1 MTMQDRFKFRF
12 WRFNDVEKKWKQE
25 TFADLMSIDGSGLPF
40 DNTEG
45 GAYTEYDTEYITE
58 QCTGLKD
65 KNGKLIYEGD
75 IIEDKYGEKYIV
87 KFGKHTVTIPV
98 GYENGETE
106 CWGMYLSKFTY
117 GFIYLQEQCD
127 NLNPDN
133 EYLIIG
139 NIHENPDL
147 LENKDE

>member
-1 MTMQDRFKFRF
+1 MQDRFKFRF

-25 TFADLMSIDGSGLPF
+25 TVADLMSIDGSGLPF

-75 IIEDKYGEKYIV
+75 IIEDDNTKSDRGVVFFDKYSARFMVKMYKYNQKV
-87 KFGKHTVTIPV
+87 
-98 GYENGETE
+98 
-106 CWGMYLSKFTY
+106 
-117 GFIYLQEQCD
+117 
-127 NLNPDN
+127 
-133 EYLIIG
+133 LIKKNVRVVG
-139 NIHENPDL
+139 NIHE
-147 LENKDE
+147 ENKDE

>member
-1 MTMQDRFKFRF
+1 MQDRFKFRF

-25 TFADLMSIDGSGLPF
+25 TVADLMSIDGSGLPF

-75 IIEDKYGEKYIV
+75 ILGGLFGAPIAWCNTCKSFCLSFYGECMACSGDV
-87 KFGKHTVTIPV
+87 MWEEVV
-98 GYENGETE
+98 ENDGELE
-106 CWGMYLSKFTY
+106 V
-117 GFIYLQEQCD
+117 
-127 NLNPDN
+127 
-133 EYLIIG
+133 IG
-139 NIHENPDL
+139 NIHENKDL